1 MEKIR
6 EVVGMAFL
14 TIGLIG
20 FAVPILPGIPFLLAA
35 VAVLGPS
42 HPRLRPWVNRIGRW
56 NPFGKKG

>member
-6 EVVGMAFL
+6 EVVGIAFL

-42 HPRLRPWVNRIGRW
+42 HPRLRPWLNRIGGI
-56 NPFGKKG
+56 PFRKKG